1 MSESQQEDTV
11 ASLLSPPSPIGL
23 WIGLNAAVSL
33 SGRRGYGNVGNNQQ
47 RSSRSSSITSHLCAL
62 TPPSVAPGS
71 TFLLCLRSLC
81 RSCLINHLWS
91 RPLVDP
97 PFTLT
102 ICFFSC
108 SLWRKLW
115 FESSGVEDSALILE
129 LLLSFLLLS
138 RSSAQKTGKRPKDVE
153 TTRLVSPY
161 HRLILLRWKTT
172 GSWWGRVGRS
182 AWMGKAGWSHRGAV
196 SDDWMTALFSLASS
210 FPSAAPGPETGSI
223 FSLTTTNRQKSR
235 T

>member
-1 MSESQQEDTV
+1 MTETWGTISS
-11 ASLLSPPSPIGL
+11 AAHGAHLSP
-23 WIGLNAAVSL
+23 
-33 SGRRGYGNVGNNQQ
+33 
-47 RSSRSSSITSHLCAL
+47 THLCAL

-108 SLWRKLW
+108 SLYRKLW
-115 FESSGVEDSALILE
+115 FESSGVEKVSALILE

-138 RSSAQKTGKRPKDVE
+138 GSSTQKTGKRLKDVE
-153 TTRLVSPY
+153 MTRLVSPY
-161 HRLILLRWKTT
+161 YRLILLRWKTP
-172 GSWWGRVGRS
+172 GRWWGGRVGRS
-182 AWMGKAGWSHRGAV
+182 AWMGKADWSHRGAV
-196 SDDWMTALFSLASS
+196 SDGWMTALFSLASS
-210 FPSAAPGPETGSI
+210 FPSTAPGPEKGRI
-223 FSLTTTNRQKSR
+223 FSLATTNRRKNR